1 MKKALATVLLVL
13 ASAQAFASCPAY
25 APYGCKQGMNGKMI
39 CGCGVR

>member
-1 MKKALATVLLVL
+1 MKKVIASFLLL
-13 ASAQAFASCPAY
+13 ASFSAFAACPPY